1 MLLYPDHVPDIIYKS
16 HQATYVLIGTV
27 KRNVLANQTVYMM
40 PDSHMLWGLFGIRE
54 YGLYAT

>member
-1 MLLYPDHVPDIIYKS
+1 MVCLVSCTLVDPVS
-16 HQATYVLIGTV
+16 V

>member
-1 MLLYPDHVPDIIYKS
+1 MIVKQIASKFAFAKIHCC
-16 HQATYVLIGTV
+16 TV

-54 YGLYAT
+54 YGLHAT